1 VNTYKHEED
10 EAPSPASSS
19 APTLA
24 EQIGSVALEPS
35 FQIDECGAI
44 ETYRSTPPIAVE
56 PEYQQEEF
64 ESALDNTSQDVQVLW
79 IQFLHQLLMVGGWTV
94 AVLLA
99 LRLLLVP
106 LLSAGNTPVALVLAI
121 SIGVFL
127 ALAGICPIIRELH
140 QKNER

>member
-1 VNTYKHEED
+1 MDTYKYEED
-10 EAPSPASSS
+10 EAPSYASSS
-19 APTLA
+19 TPTVA
-24 EQIGSVALEPS
+24 EQIGSIALEAS
-35 FQIDECGAI
+35 FQIDESGAI
-44 ETYRSTPPIAVE
+44 ETYKNTPPIAVE
-56 PEYQQEEF
+56 PEYQTEEC
-64 ESALDNTSQDVQVLW
+64 ESAVDNTSQDVQVLW
-79 IQFLHQLLMVGGWTV
+79 IQFLRQLLKVGGWTV

-127 ALAGICPIIRELH
+127 ALAGICSIIRELK